1 MVNIRLVATD
11 LDGTLLDPF
20 GKVAER
26 TARAVVA
33 ARAAGIHVIPV
44 TGRPPQGLW
53 DIAARA
59 GLGPFG
65 VCSNGAATVDL
76 DRNEIIETQTLARD
90 IALRLAHAMRT
101 ASPGIRLAVDVAD
114 RFWYETGFFEPPAD
128 WDETVMEV
136 TDITEIVGPGCFK
149 LVGRNPGVG
158 AVELIAQL
166 EEHVGEDGHLTTS
179 GLDWVDIGAPGIT
192 KAYAM
197 ERVCDRLGVRVDEVI
212 AVGDHHNDL
221 PLLAWAGT
229 AMAPANAIPEAL
241 ALAHRVL
248 PANADHGVA
257 TLLEELTAGR
267 APTDPTDLG

>member
-1 MVNIRLVATD
+1 MKIRLVATD
-11 LDGTLLDPF
+11 LDGTLLDPV
-20 GKVAER
+20 GRVAER
-26 TARAVVA
+26 TARAVMA

-76 DRNEIIETQTLARD
+76 DRNEIIETQTLARA
-90 IALRLAHAMRT
+90 IALRLAYAMRV

-114 RFWYETGFFEPPAD
+114 MFWYESGFFESAAA
-128 WDETVMEV
+128 WDETVTEV
-136 TDITEIVGPGCFK
+136 SDITEILGPDCYK

-166 EEHVGEDGHLTTS
+166 EEHVGEEGHLTTS
-179 GLDWVDIGAPGIT
+179 GLDWVDVGAPGIT

-197 ERVCDRLGVRVDEVI
+197 ERVCDRLGVRLDEVVAI
-212 AVGDHHNDL
+212 GDNHNDL

-241 ALAHRVL
+241 ALATRVL

-257 TLLEELTAGR
+257 TLLEELVAGH
-267 APTDPTDLG
+267 PPTDLA

>member
-1 MVNIRLVATD
+1 MTIRLVATD
-11 LDGTLLDPF
+11 LDGTLLDPA

-26 TARAVVA
+26 TARAVAA

-53 DIAARA
+53 AIAARA
-59 GLGPFG
+59 GLGPYG

-76 DRNEIIETQTLARD
+76 DRSEIVETETLARD
-90 IALRLAHAMRT
+90 IALRLTAAMRA

-128 WDETVMEV
+128 WDETVVEV
-136 TDITEIVGPGCFK
+136 SDIADILGPDCFK
-149 LVGRNPGVG
+149 LVGRNPGVA
-158 AVELIAQL
+158 AVDLIAQL
-166 EEHVGEDGHLTTS
+166 ETRVGEEGHLTTS
-179 GLDWVDIGAPGIT
+179 GLDWVDVGAPGIT

-197 ERVCDRLGVRVDEVI
+197 ERVCDRLGVRVDEVVAI
-212 AVGDHHNDL
+212 GDNHNDL
-221 PLLAWAGT
+221 PLLGWAGT

-257 TLLEELTAGR
+257 TLLEELVAGV
-267 APTDPTDLG
+267 APTTRR